1 MLDANR
7 DLLSGA
13 LEGLLWGVG
22 LGGTRHLPLAFR
34 VEAMWS
40 EPLTNSGN
48 LILEQSSMRELLGKE
63 LPM

>member
-22 LGGTRHLPLAFR
+22 LGGTRHLPLP
-34 VEAMWS
+34 S
-40 EPLTNSGN
+40 EWRPCGVSLSGN

-63 LPM
+63 L